1 MTDFALLF
9 PGQGSQS
16 VGMLAALA
24 EKHARV
30 RETFEEAGE
39 VLGADLWQL
48 AQDGPEA
55 ELNRTEITQPAV
67 LTGAVAVW
75 RVWKDL
81 GGPQPAQVAGH
92 SLGEYSALVVAGALD
107 FRTAVAL
114 VAERGRQM
122 QAAVPE
128 GVGAMAAILGLD
140 DEVVAAICREVA
152 EDQVV
157 VPANHNSPGQIVIA
171 GHAAAVER
179 ALHECSEA
187 GARRAVK
194 LPVSVPSHSPLM
206 RPAADAMR
214 EILADTEIRGPA
226 IPVIHNCDVAAHANG
241 DAIREA
247 LVRQLTS
254 PVRWTESVRAICEA
268 GIMDLAECG
277 PGKVLCGLGRRIERQ
292 ARWVA
297 LGNPDTLEETVGHF
311 SSDKSV
317 DNYG

>member
-16 VGMLAALA
+16 VGMLAGLA
-24 EKHARV
+24 DKHERV
-30 RETFEEAGE
+30 RQTFAQAGD
-39 VLGADLWQL
+39 VLDTDLWKL
-48 AQDGPEA
+48 VREGPEE
-55 ELNRTEITQPAV
+55 ELNRTELTQPAV
-67 LTGAVAVW
+67 LAGAVAVW
-75 RVWKDL
+75 RVWQDL
-81 GGPQPAQVAGH
+81 GGPVPARLAGH
-92 SLGEYSALVVAGALD
+92 SLGEYSALVVAGSLD
-107 FRTAVAL
+107 FETAVAL

-171 GHAAAVER
+171 GNAAAVER
-179 ALHECSEA
+179 ALHKCSEA

-206 RPAADAMR
+206 EPAAEAMR
-214 EILADTEIRGPA
+214 EILADTEIRRPA
-226 IPVIHNCDVAAHANG
+226 VPVVQNCDVATHDDV

-254 PVRWTESVRAICEA
+254 PVRWTETVRAIGEA
-268 GIMDLAECG
+268 GIMHFAECG
-277 PGKVLCGLGRRIERQ
+277 PGRVLCGLGRRIERQ
-292 ARWVA
+292 ASWVG
-297 LGNPDTLEETVGHF
+297 LDSPDTLEEAIANF
-311 SSDKSV
+311 KESQ
-317 DNYG
+317 

>member
-16 VGMLAALA
+16 VGMLQTLA
-24 EKHARV
+24 DRYDRV

-39 VLGADLWQL
+39 VLDTDLWKVVSE
-48 AQDGPEA
+48 GPDEV
-55 ELNRTEITQPAV
+55 LNRTEITQPAV
-67 LTGAVAVW
+67 LTGATAVW
-75 RVWKDL
+75 RIWQDL
-81 GGPQPAQVAGH
+81 GGPVPARLAGH

-107 FRTAVAL
+107 FSTAVAL

-128 GVGAMAAILGLD
+128 GVGAMAAILGLE
-140 DEVVAAICREVA
+140 DEVVTAICREVA

-179 ALHECSEA
+179 ALHKCSEA

-206 RPAADAMR
+206 QPAAEAMR
-214 EILADTEIRGPA
+214 RILADTEIGAPA
-226 IPVIHNCDVAAHANG
+226 IPVIHNCDVAVHG
-241 DAIREA
+241 DAEGIRNA
-247 LVRQLTS
+247 LVQQLTS
-254 PVRWTESVRAICEA
+254 PVRWTESVRAIRDA

-292 ARWVA
+292 ARWVS
-297 LGNPDTLEETVGHF
+297 LENPDTLEETI
-311 SSDKSV
+311 S
-317 DNYG
+317 NYKESQ

>member
-24 EKHARV
+24 DKHEQV
-30 RETFEEAGE
+30 RDTFEEAGE
-39 VLGADLWQL
+39 VLGSDLWQL
-48 AQDGPEA
+48 VSNGPEA
-55 ELNRTEITQPAV
+55 ELNRTEVTQPAV
-67 LTGAVAVW
+67 LTAAVAVW
-75 RVWKDL
+75 RVWQHL
-81 GGPQPAQVAGH
+81 GGPTPARLAGH
-92 SLGEYSALVVAGALD
+92 SLGEYSALVAADALD

-122 QAAVPE
+122 QAAVGE
-128 GVGAMAAILGLD
+128 GTGAMAAILGLD

-157 VPANHNSPGQIVIA
+157 VPANYNSPGQIVIA

-179 ALHECSEA
+179 ALHKCSEA

-206 RPAADAMR
+206 QPAAEAMR
-214 EILADTEIRGPA
+214 EILADTDIRSPA
-226 IPVIHNCDVAAHANG
+226 IEVVHNCDVAAHD
-241 DAIREA
+241 DAEGIRAA

-277 PGKVLCGLGRRIERQ
+277 PGRVLSGLGRRIERE
-292 ARWVA
+292 ARWIA
-297 LGNPDTLEETVGHF
+297 LESPETLEETISKF
-311 SSDKSV
+311 KESQ
-317 DNYG
+317 

>member
-1 MTDFALLF
+1 MTDFAMLF

-24 EKHARV
+24 ERHGRV

-39 VLGADLWQL
+39 VLGTDLWQL
-48 AQDGPEA
+48 VVDGPEE

-67 LTGAVAVW
+67 LAGAIAVW
-75 RVWKDL
+75 RVWRDL
-81 GGPQPAQVAGH
+81 GGPEPARMAGH
-92 SLGEYSALVVAGALD
+92 SLGEYSALVAAGALE
-107 FRTAVAL
+107 FRAAVAL

-179 ALHECSEA
+179 ALHKCSEA

-206 RPAADAMR
+206 EPAADAMR
-214 EILADTEIRGPA
+214 EILADTDIGTPSV
-226 IPVIHNCDVAAHANG
+226 PVIHNCDVASHGDA

-268 GIMDLAECG
+268 GIMELAECG
-277 PGKVLCGLGRRIERQ
+277 PGKVLCGLGRRIDRQ
-292 ARWVA
+292 AKWIA
-297 LGNPDTLEETVGHF
+297 LENPDTLEETI
-311 SSDKSV
+311 SAYKESQ
-317 DNYG
+317 

>member
-16 VGMLAALA
+16 VGMLQALA
-24 EKHARV
+24 GRYDRV
-30 RETFEEAGE
+30 RQTFEEAGE
-39 VLGADLWQL
+39 VLDTDLWKVVSE
-48 AQDGPEA
+48 GPQE

-67 LTGAVAVW
+67 LTGTTAVW
-75 RVWKDL
+75 RIWQDL
-81 GGPQPAQVAGH
+81 GGPTPARLAGH

-107 FRTAVAL
+107 FPTAVAL
-114 VAERGRQM
+114 VSERGRQM

-128 GVGAMAAILGLD
+128 GVGAMAAILGLE
-140 DEVVAAICREVA
+140 DEVVTAICREVA

-179 ALHECSEA
+179 ALHKCSEA

-206 RPAADAMR
+206 QPAAEAMR
-214 EILADTEIRGPA
+214 DILADTEIAVPN
-226 IPVIHNCDVAAHANG
+226 IPVVHNCDVLVHEKA
-241 DAIREA
+241 DDIRDA
-247 LVRQLTS
+247 LVQQLTS
-254 PVRWTESVRAICEA
+254 PVRWTESVRSICDA

-292 ARWVA
+292 ARWVP
-297 LGNPDTLEETVGHF
+297 LEDPETLEKTI
-311 SSDKSV
+311 SSYKESQ
-317 DNYG
+317 

>member
-16 VGMLAALA
+16 VGMLAGLA
-24 EKHARV
+24 ERHDRI
-30 RETFEEAGE
+30 RSTFEEASE
-39 VLGADLWQL
+39 VLGTDLWQRVTE
-48 AQDGPEA
+48 GPDT
-55 ELNRTEITQPAV
+55 ELNRTEVTQPAV
-67 LTGAVAVW
+67 LAGSVAVW

-81 GGPQPAQVAGH
+81 GGPAPARLAGH

-107 FRTAVAL
+107 FSTAVAL

-128 GVGAMAAILGLD
+128 GVGAMAAILGLE

-179 ALHECSEA
+179 ALHKCSEA

-206 RPAADAMR
+206 QPAAEAMR
-214 EILADTEIRGPA
+214 EILAGTEIREPSV
-226 IPVIHNCDVAAHANG
+226 PVVHNCDVAVHD
-241 DAIREA
+241 DAQGIREA
-247 LVRQLTS
+247 LVAQLTA
-254 PVRWTESVRAICEA
+254 PVRWTESVRAICET

-297 LGNPDTLEETVGHF
+297 LESPETLEETIRSF
-311 SSDKSV
+311 EESE
-317 DNYG
+317 

>member
-24 EKHARV
+24 DKHDQV

-39 VLGADLWQL
+39 VLGSDLWQL
-48 AQDGPEA
+48 VANGPE
-55 ELNRTEITQPAV
+55 EDLNRTEVTQPAV
-67 LTGAVAVW
+67 LAGAVAVW
-75 RVWKDL
+75 RVWQQL
-81 GGPQPAQVAGH
+81 GGPAPVRLAGH
-92 SLGEYSALVVAGALD
+92 SLGEYSALVVAGALE

-128 GVGAMAAILGLD
+128 SVGAMAAILGLE
-140 DEVVAAICREVA
+140 DEVIEAICREVA

-179 ALHECSEA
+179 ALHKCSEA

-206 RPAADAMR
+206 EPAAEAMR
-214 EILADTEIRGPA
+214 EILADTEIGTPA
-226 IPVIHNCDVAAHANG
+226 IPVVHNCDVAAHDDA
-241 DAIREA
+241 DAIRDA
-247 LVRQLTS
+247 LVQQLTS
-254 PVRWTESVRAICEA
+254 PVRWTESVRAICDA

-277 PGKVLCGLGRRIERQ
+277 PGRVLSGLGRRIERQ

-297 LGNPDTLEETVGHF
+297 LESPDTLEETI
-311 SSDKSV
+311 SSYKELQ
-317 DNYG
+317 

>member
-1 MTDFALLF
+1 MTDLALLF

-16 VGMLAALA
+16 VGMLAQLA
-24 EKHARV
+24 ERHELVGR
-30 RETFEEAGE
+30 TFDEAGD
-39 VLGADLWQL
+39 VLGTDLRKL
-48 AQDGPEA
+48 VAEGPES
-55 ELNRTEITQPAV
+55 ELNRTEITQPAI
-67 LTGAVAVW
+67 LAGAIAVW
-75 RVWKDL
+75 RVWREQ
-81 GGPQPAQVAGH
+81 GGPMPARVAGH
-92 SLGEYSALVVAGALD
+92 SLGEYSALVAAEALD
-107 FRTAVAL
+107 FRSAVAL

-179 ALHECSEA
+179 ALHKCKDA

-206 RPAADAMR
+206 QPAAEAMR
-214 EILADTEIRGPA
+214 GILDDTEIRS
-226 IPVIHNCDVAAHANG
+226 PVVPVVHNCDVASHEDP
-241 DAIREA
+241 DAIRAA
-247 LVRQLTS
+247 LVEQLTS
-254 PVRWTESVRAICEA
+254 PVRWTESVRAICET
-268 GIMDLAECG
+268 GIMDFAECG

-292 ARWVA
+292 ANWVA
-297 LGNPDTLEETVGHF
+297 LEDPETLEETI
-311 SSDKSV
+311 SKLKEAQ
-317 DNYG
+317 

>member
-1 MTDFALLF
+1 MTDFAMLF

-24 EKHARV
+24 ERHARV

-39 VLGADLWQL
+39 VLGTDLWQL
-48 AQDGPEA
+48 AGSGPEE

-67 LTGAVAVW
+67 LAGAIAVW
-75 RVWKDL
+75 RVWRDL
-81 GGPQPAQVAGH
+81 GGPEPARMAGH
-92 SLGEYSALVVAGALD
+92 SLGEYSALVAAGALE

-179 ALHECSEA
+179 ALHKCSEA

-206 RPAADAMR
+206 EPAAEAMR
-214 EILADTEIRGPA
+214 AILADTEIGTPSV
-226 IPVIHNCDVAAHANG
+226 PVIHNCDVASHEDA

-268 GIMDLAECG
+268 GIMELAECG
-277 PGKVLCGLGRRIERQ
+277 PGKVLCGLGRRIDRQ
-292 ARWVA
+292 AKWIA
-297 LGNPDTLEETVGHF
+297 LENPDTLEETI
-311 SSDKSV
+311 SAYKESQ
-317 DNYG
+317 

>member
-16 VGMLAALA
+16 VGMLQALA
-24 EKHARV
+24 DRYDRV
-30 RETFEEAGE
+30 RKTFEEAGE
-39 VLGADLWQL
+39 VLDTDLWKVVSE
-48 AQDGPEA
+48 GPEEA
-55 ELNRTEITQPAV
+55 LNRTEITQPAV
-67 LTGAVAVW
+67 LTGAIAVW
-75 RVWKDL
+75 RIWQHL
-81 GGPQPAQVAGH
+81 GGPAPARLAGH

-107 FRTAVAL
+107 FPTAVAL

-128 GVGAMAAILGLD
+128 GVGAMAAILGLE
-140 DEVVAAICREVA
+140 DEVVTAICREVA

-179 ALHECSEA
+179 ALHKCSEA

-206 RPAADAMR
+206 QPAAEAMHR
-214 EILADTEIRGPA
+214 ILADTEIGTPT
-226 IPVIHNCDVAAHANG
+226 IPVIHNCDVAVHE
-241 DAIREA
+241 DADGIRNA
-247 LVRQLTS
+247 LVQQLTR
-254 PVRWTESVRAICEA
+254 PVRWTESVRTIRDA

-297 LGNPDTLEETVGHF
+297 LENADTLEETI
-311 SSDKSV
+311 S
-317 DNYG
+317 NYKESQ

>member
-1 MTDFALLF
+1 MTDFAMLF

-24 EKHARV
+24 EKYDRI
-30 RETFEEAGE
+30 RQTFEEAGE
-39 VLGADLWQL
+39 VLGTDLWKTVCQ
-48 AQDGPEA
+48 GPE
-55 ELNRTEITQPAV
+55 EVLNRTEVTQPAV
-67 LTGAVAVW
+67 LAGAVAVW
-75 RVWKDL
+75 RVWQDL
-81 GGPQPAQVAGH
+81 DGPAPARLAGH

-107 FRTAVAL
+107 FRTAVGL

-128 GVGAMAAILGLD
+128 GAGAMATILGLD

-157 VPANHNSPGQIVIA
+157 VPANYNSPGQIVIA

-206 RPAADAMR
+206 QPAAEAMR
-214 EILADTEIRGPA
+214 GILADTDIRRPG
-226 IPVIHNCDVAAHANG
+226 IPVVHNCDVAVHEDAA
-241 DAIREA
+241 AIREA
-247 LVRQLTS
+247 LVQQLTS
-254 PVRWTESVRAICEA
+254 PVRWTEAVRAIKET
-268 GIMDLAECG
+268 GIMDFAECG
-277 PGKVLCGLGRRIERQ
+277 PGRVLSGLGRRIERQ
-292 ARWVA
+292 TRWVA
-297 LGNPDTLEETVGHF
+297 LETPEALEEKL
-311 SSDKSV
+311 SSFKESQS
-317 DNYG
+317 

>member
-16 VGMLAALA
+16 VGMLAGLA
-24 EKHARV
+24 ERHAQV
-30 RETFEEAGE
+30 RRTFEEAAD
-39 VLGADLWQL
+39 VLGIDLWRL
-48 AQDGPEA
+48 VCDGPEA
-55 ELNRTEITQPAV
+55 ELNRTEVTQPAV
-67 LTGAVAVW
+67 LAGAVAVW
-75 RVWKDL
+75 RVWREL
-81 GGPQPAQVAGH
+81 GGPEPARLAGH

-107 FRTAVAL
+107 FGTAVAL

-128 GVGAMAAILGLD
+128 GMGAMAAILGLD
-140 DEVVAAICREVA
+140 DEVVAAICREVD

-157 VPANHNSPGQIVIA
+157 VPANYNSPGQLVIA

-179 ALHECSEA
+179 ALHECTEA

-206 RPAADAMR
+206 QPAAEAMR
-214 EILADTEIRGPA
+214 GILAETEIRAPA
-226 IPVIHNCDVAAHANG
+226 IPVIHNCDVASHEDP
-241 DAIREA
+241 DAIRDA

-277 PGKVLCGLGRRIERQ
+277 PGRVLNGLGRRIEKQ

-297 LGNPDTLEETVGHF
+297 LESPETLEETVSTYKESQG
-311 SSDKSV
+311 
-317 DNYG
+317 